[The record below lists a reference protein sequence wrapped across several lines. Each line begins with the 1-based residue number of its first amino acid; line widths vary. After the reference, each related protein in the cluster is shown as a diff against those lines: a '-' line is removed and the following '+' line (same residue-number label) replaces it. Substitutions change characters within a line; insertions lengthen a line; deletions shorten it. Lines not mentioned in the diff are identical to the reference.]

1 MKVVTVLPV
10 TLALLAA
17 CSGKPEAEETTLPA
31 PVQVTPVKRQVI
43 HSIVEADAVLYP
55 LHQSDIMPKVSAP
68 VRQFYA
74 NRGDHV
80 QEGQLLAVLENRDL
94 KATAV
99 ANQGQL
105 AQAQANLRNTAG
117 ATVPEQVVKAQADV
131 KASQQEVDADLKVL
145 NSRRELFEQGALAR
159 RLVEE
164 SQVAYTNAVAQLE
177 TNREHLRALQT
188 VGKQAQIQAAQG
200 QVETARGNLQ
210 NSQAQ
215 VSYSEIRSPITGV
228 VAERPLHTGDMASAG
243 QPLFVIMNIVRIVA
257 RANVPVGQSYLLRVG
272 DPATVRTVEGGIELP
287 GQVTVVSPATDP
299 AATTVQ
305 VWVQADNPRELLKP
319 GAAVRVAIVA
329 ATIPNATV
337 VPSAAIVPG
346 EDGGNAV
353 MTVSDNTAHLKPVEL
368 GAREN
373 GMVQI
378 VQGVS
383 PGAQVI
389 TVGAIGLEDEAKV
402 RIVQPGGENAAE
414 TGADRSGE
422 EK

>member
-287 GQVTVVSPATDP
+287 GKVTVVSPATDP
-299 AATTVQ
+299 AATTRAGVGAGRQ
-305 VWVQADNPRELLKP
+305 SPRAAQARSRRARGHRGGNHSKRH
-319 GAAVRVAIVA
+319 GSAVRGHRA
-329 ATIPNATV
+329 
-337 VPSAAIVPG
+337 G
-346 EDGGNAV
+346 RRRRKRGDDGFG
-353 MTVSDNTAHLKPVEL
+353 
-368 GAREN
+368 
-373 GMVQI
+373 
-378 VQGVS
+378 
-383 PGAQVI
+383 
-389 TVGAIGLEDEAKV
+389 
-402 RIVQPGGENAAE
+402 
-414 TGADRSGE
+414 
-422 EK
+422 